1 MSNVR
6 GPDEAQNP
14 SFEELVAQYQGSV
27 LRMCFLYLCDKTLAE
42 DAVQETFVKVYR
54 GLNGFHGQSSIKTW
68 IMKIA
73 IHTCYDMNHSGWF
86 RHFDRRITPEM
97 LPEAAV
103 PFEERDEELIT
114 AVMQLPIKLREV
126 ILLFYYQGFSIQEIM
141 DTGPGRMCSCAGR
154 CEKIYHRK
162 IWADALDKLGDYKVG
177 YLFQKLEDEEDIE
190 TKATQLM
197 WDIMLT
203 TAPEFLSD
211 GYRVQFRRVIEH
223 ETGEEKILDV
233 IVEHAHLGSG

>member
-1 MSNVR
+1 MSNVK
-6 GPDEAQNP
+6 GPDKAQNP
-14 SFEELVAQYQGSV
+14 DFEELVAQYQGSV

-54 GLNGFHGQSSIKTW
+54 GLNSFHGQSSIKTW
-68 IMKIA
+68 IMKIT

-114 AVMQLPIKLREV
+114 AVMRLPIKLREV

-141 DTGPGRMCSCAGR
+141 DSLADQTARSDSAVLLSGIQHTGNHGFAGR
-154 CEKIYHRK
+154 VPVNRHR
-162 IWADALDKLGDYKVG
+162 
-177 YLFQKLEDEEDIE
+177 
-190 TKATQLM
+190 
-197 WDIMLT
+197 
-203 TAPEFLSD
+203 TA
-211 GYRVQFRRVIEH
+211 
-223 ETGEEKILDV
+223 ETGKRQTSRITGKEGFRCVKLMKE
-233 IVEHAHLGSG
+233 

>member
-1 MSNVR
+1 MSNVK
-6 GPDEAQNP
+6 GPDKAQNP
-14 SFEELVAQYQGSV
+14 DFEELVAQYQGSV

-42 DAVQETFVKVYR
+42 V
-54 GLNGFHGQSSIKTW
+54 NSFHGQSSIKTW

-114 AVMQLPIKLREV
+114 AVMRLPIKLREV

-141 DTGPGRMCSCAGR
+141 DSLGVSQSTVTGRLKRGR
-154 CEKIYHRK
+154 
-162 IWADALDKLGDYKVG
+162 DKLRG
-177 YLFQKLEDEEDIE
+177 LLERRD
-190 TKATQLM
+190 
-197 WDIMLT
+197 
-203 TAPEFLSD
+203 SD
-211 GYRVQFRRVIEH
+211 
-223 ETGEEKILDV
+223 
-233 IVEHAHLGSG
+233 A

>member
-1 MSNVR
+1 MSNVK
-6 GPDEAQNP
+6 GPDDAQNP
-14 SFEELVAQYQGSV
+14 DFEELVAQYQGSV

-54 GLNGFHGQSSIKTW
+54 GLSNFHGQSSIKTW

-103 PFEERDEELIT
+103 PFEERDEVLIT
-114 AVMQLPIKLREV
+114 AVMRLPIKLREV

-141 DTGPGRMCSCAGR
+141 DSLGVSQSTVTGRLKRGR
-154 CEKIYHRK
+154 
-162 IWADALDKLGDYKVG
+162 DKLRG
-177 YLFQKLEDEEDIE
+177 LLERRD
-190 TKATQLM
+190 
-197 WDIMLT
+197 
-203 TAPEFLSD
+203 SD
-211 GYRVQFRRVIEH
+211 
-223 ETGEEKILDV
+223 
-233 IVEHAHLGSG
+233 A

>member
-1 MSNVR
+1 MSNVK

-14 SFEELVAQYQGSV
+14 DLNFEELVAQYQGSV

-97 LPEAAV
+97 LPEASV
-103 PFEERDEELIT
+103 PFEEKDEELIT
-114 AVMQLPIKLREV
+114 AVMRLPIKLREV

-141 DTGPGRMCSCAGR
+141 DSLGVSQSTVTGRLKRAR
-154 CEKIYHRK
+154 
-162 IWADALDKLGDYKVG
+162 DKLRG
-177 YLFQKLEDEEDIE
+177 LLERRD
-190 TKATQLM
+190 
-197 WDIMLT
+197 
-203 TAPEFLSD
+203 SD
-211 GYRVQFRRVIEH
+211 
-223 ETGEEKILDV
+223 
-233 IVEHAHLGSG
+233 A

>member
-1 MSNVR
+1 MSNVK

-14 SFEELVAQYQGSV
+14 NFEDLVAQYQGSV

-54 GLNGFHGQSSIKTW
+54 GLNSFHGQSSIKTW

-114 AVMQLPIKLREV
+114 AVMRL
-126 ILLFYYQGFSIQEIM
+126 
-141 DTGPGRMCSCAGR
+141 
-154 CEKIYHRK
+154 
-162 IWADALDKLGDYKVG
+162 
-177 YLFQKLEDEEDIE
+177 
-190 TKATQLM
+190 
-197 WDIMLT
+197 
-203 TAPEFLSD
+203 
-211 GYRVQFRRVIEH
+211 
-223 ETGEEKILDV
+223 
-233 IVEHAHLGSG
+233 

>member
-1 MSNVR
+1 MEEDLKNV
-6 GPDEAQNP
+6 GDTAA
-14 SFEELVAQYQGSV
+14 EEINEIAAEDPVKESEE
-27 LRMCFLYLCDKTLAE
+27 TLTAE

-114 AVMQLPIKLREV
+114 AVMRLPIKLREV
-126 ILLFYYQGFSIQEIM
+126 ILLFYYQGFSSLLMQ
-141 DTGPGRMCSCAGR
+141 CSN
-154 CEKIYHRK
+154 
-162 IWADALDKLGDYKVG
+162 LL
-177 YLFQKLEDEEDIE
+177 
-190 TKATQLM
+190 
-197 WDIMLT
+197 
-203 TAPEFLSD
+203 
-211 GYRVQFRRVIEH
+211 RR
-223 ETGEEKILDV
+223 L
-233 IVEHAHLGSG
+233 